1 MVNTMK
7 QRSELFSGNAP
18 HRSFA
23 SDELG
28 FYKGDSHQL
37 PSAGSVAGALARVEN
52 GERLSY
58 DDALL
63 LYNDADLLQLGRAA
77 NARRQQLVPGQTVT
91 YLIDRNINYTN
102 VCNTDCSFC
111 AFYRHDP
118 NHPEAYVN
126 PKPIIGQKIAETLY
140 LGGTRILM
148 QGGHNDELPWS
159 FYLDLVSWIHQTYPQ
174 IEINAFSPSEID
186 QMVKVSGLSR
196 YEVLRALQA
205 AGMSGLPGGGGE
217 ILDDEVRKRV
227 SPKKQRTD
235 GWLDCMHYAHQLGL
249 TTTATMVIGFRE
261 TIRHRLNHL
270 QRLRDLQDA
279 SLRDFR
285 TGFNAFISWTVQI
298 GNTPLERSRFAD
310 EYGATPHEYLRHTAI
325 ARIFLDN
332 IPHHQAS
339 WPTQGEKVA
348 AVALHFG
355 CDDFGSTMIEENV
368 VSAAGART
376 AVKCSV
382 DVPEIHRQIRD
393 AGFVPAQRD
402 TGYQIVRRYSANE
415 DEDAAQLPP
424 TELVNAPTGNLTNAQ
439 ALALN
444 VLS

>member
-1 MVNTMK
+1 MTHPNGHYT
-7 QRSELFSGNAP
+7 P
-18 HRSFA
+18 HRTFA
-23 SDELG
+23 SDQAG
-28 FYKGDSHQL
+28 YYKGDNAHL
-37 PSAGSVAGALARVEN
+37 PSLTDAPDILAKVE
-52 GERLSY
+52 GGGRITY
-58 DDALL
+58 DEATL
-63 LYNDADLLQLGRAA
+63 LYQEASLLQLGRAA
-77 NARRQQLVPGQTVT
+77 NARRQQVVPGNCVT
-91 YLIDRNINYTN
+91 YLIDRNVNYTN
-102 VCNTDCSFC
+102 VCHTDCSFC

-126 PKPIIGQKIAETLY
+126 PKPVLGKKIEETLY

-148 QGGHNDELPWS
+148 QGGHNDDLPWDY
-159 FYLDLVSWIHQTYPQ
+159 YLDLVGWIHQTYPQ

-196 YEVLRALQA
+196 YEVLKELKE
-205 AGMSGLPGGGGE
+205 AGMRGLPGGGGE
-217 ILDDEVRKRV
+217 ILDDEIRRRV

-235 GWLDCMHYAHQLGL
+235 GWLDCMRQAHKLGL

-261 TIRHRLNHL
+261 EIRHRLNHL

-279 SLRDFR
+279 SLRDFGN
-285 TGFNAFISWTVQI
+285 GFNAFISWTVQI
-298 GNTPLERSRFAD
+298 ENTPLEKSRFAP
-310 EYGATPHEYLRHTAI
+310 EYGATPHEYLRHTAV

-376 AVKCSV
+376 AVKCSLN
-382 DVPEIHRQIRD
+382 VPEIHRQIRE

-402 TGYQIVRRYSANE
+402 SSYHIVRQYTADE
-415 DEDAAQLPP
+415 AEDAAQMPP
-424 TELVNAPTGNLTNAQ
+424 AELAERPTGNYGQ
-439 ALALN
+439 RVPLAIIDR
-444 VLS
+444 V

>member
-1 MVNTMK
+1 MITTNGHLK
-7 QRSELFSGNAP
+7 P
-18 HRSFA
+18 HRTFS
-23 SDELG
+23 SDPAG
-28 FYKGDSHQL
+28 YYKGDSL
-37 PSAGSVAGALARVEN
+37 NGSGRDNVADILAKVAD
-52 GERLSY
+52 GERINY
-58 DDALL
+58 DEATI
-63 LYNDADLLQLGRAA
+63 LYQQANLLQLGQAA
-77 NARRQQLVPGQTVT
+77 NARRQQLLPGNTVT

-102 VCNTDCSFC
+102 ICHTDCSFC

-118 NHPEAYVN
+118 RHPEAYVN
-126 PKPIIGQKIAETLY
+126 PQPIIGQKIEETLF

-148 QGGHNDELPWS
+148 QGGHNDELPWA
-159 FYLDLVSWIHQTYPQ
+159 YYTDLIHWIHQNYPA

-186 QMVKVSGLSR
+186 QMAQISGLSR
-196 YEVLRALQA
+196 YEVLKTLQT
-205 AGMSGLPGGGGE
+205 AGLRGLPGGGGE
-217 ILDDEVRKRV
+217 ILDDEIRKRV

-235 GWLDCMHYAHQLGL
+235 GWLDAMHHAHKLGL

-261 TIRHRLNHL
+261 EIRHRLNHL

-279 SLRDFR
+279 SLSDFGN
-285 TGFNAFISWTVQI
+285 GFNAFISWTVQI
-298 GNTPLERSRFAD
+298 ENTPLEKSRFAA

-325 ARIFLDN
+325 SRIFLDN

-348 AVALHFG
+348 SVALHFG

-382 DVPEIHRQIRD
+382 DVPEIHYQIRG

-402 TGYQIVRRYSANE
+402 SSYQIVRQYTA
-415 DEDAAQLPP
+415 DESLDVLQLPP
-424 TELVNAPTGNLTNAQ
+424 TELPAGATGNLPNSQ
-439 ALALN
+439 IVPLAVLN
-444 VLS
+444 